1 MKIMALLPT
10 AHHIMSILREHYIVQ
25 GDYVTIII
33 PKYSIAMYTRVIL
46 TKHRKLEEFFIVVE
60 MTKTAFLIVMQGI

>member
-1 MKIMALLPT
+1 
-10 AHHIMSILREHYIVQ
+10 
-25 GDYVTIII
+25 
-33 PKYSIAMYTRVIL
+33 MYTRVIL